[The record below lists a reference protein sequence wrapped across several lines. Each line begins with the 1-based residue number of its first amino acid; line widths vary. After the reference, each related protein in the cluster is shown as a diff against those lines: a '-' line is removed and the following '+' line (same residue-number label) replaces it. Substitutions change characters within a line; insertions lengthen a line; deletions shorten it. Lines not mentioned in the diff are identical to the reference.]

1 MLASQHPRA
10 TDRRLE
16 QQPDFTAI
24 LLTMLRL
31 ERQQTD
37 VLVSINVP
45 HVPGEYD
52 AAQLR
57 MEAGEWGSLVGV
69 AIRYRDEIMRT
80 FRVLDWSLFVQ
91 E

>member
-1 MLASQHPRA
+1 MLASQHPHT
-10 TDRRLE
+10 TDRPGQ

-37 VLVSINVP
+37 VLISINVP

-57 MEAGEWGSLVGV
+57 LEAGEWGPLVGAAV
-69 AIRYRDEIMRT
+69 KHRDEILKT
-80 FRVLDWSLFVQ
+80 FRVLDWALFVQ